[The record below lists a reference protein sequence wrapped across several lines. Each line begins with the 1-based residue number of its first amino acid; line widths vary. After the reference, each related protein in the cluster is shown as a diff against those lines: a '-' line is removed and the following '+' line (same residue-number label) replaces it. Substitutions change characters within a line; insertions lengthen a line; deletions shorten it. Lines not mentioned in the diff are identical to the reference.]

1 MWYRVSG
8 SLTNIWKENRVAGD
22 EAASPPKTPPE
33 STSGRRSPLFPSLVC
48 SPSPSCYL
56 DELLPLC
63 FLPVMFTQQL
73 CEETTQGDVSPW
85 AWVVRGL
92 ASPAFLP
99 CSSQSCLVTR
109 TSMKS
114 LGHLGS
120 PMPSWGCAF
129 TAGFPLLGHFTF
141 CLACWVSWHH
151 LVCSSTSDR
160 VKHSC
165 IIPEKRLCHWFL
177 PTPLHPA
184 VPRYPRL
191 ITSGVW
197 LFVGSERS
205 WKCPTYGF
213 LAAIGLL
220 CFSSHPS

>member
-1 MWYRVSG
+1 MRQPHLPKLPQRAPVGEGALSSPAWFALLPHPAILMSYFPSVFCQWCSRSSCVR
-8 SLTNIWKENRVAGD
+8 K
-22 EAASPPKTPPE
+22 PPKE
-33 STSGRRSPLFPSLVC
+33 H
-48 SPSPSCYL
+48 
-56 DELLPLC
+56 
-63 FLPVMFTQQL
+63 
-73 CEETTQGDVSPW
+73 VSPW
-85 AWVVRGL
+85 ARVVRGL
-92 ASPAFLP
+92 ASPAFLS

-120 PMPSWGCAF
+120 PMPSRGCAF

-141 CLACWVSWHH
+141 CLACWVSCHH
-151 LVCSSTSDR
+151 LLCSSTSDG

-165 IIPEKRLCHWFL
+165 IIPEKRLCHRFL

-205 WKCPTYGF
+205 CKCPTYGF
-213 LAAIGLL
+213 LASVGLL